1 MQQIR
6 GLYKKKSLHVE
17 RANMSFAFEAKQ
29 VKIRALPKDILVID
43 MHMGEQKSSGGIF
56 IASDDGK
63 AHGVKPRWA
72 KVYKIGSEIDFVKEG
87 QWILIE
93 HGRWTR
99 KIKINDGDG
108 EKEFQKVEVKSVIAV
123 ADEKP
128 NDFYIGQEF
137 ESLSSNIRPEDFI
150 NG

>member
-1 MQQIR
+1 MNVVKGKLR
-6 GLYKKKSLHVE
+6 PLHDNVLVTD
-17 RANMSFAFEAKQ
+17 MSFEEQTTASG
-29 VKIRALPKDILVID
+29 IVI
-43 MHMGEQKSSGGIF
+43 Q
-56 IASDDGK
+56 SDDGK

-72 KVYKIGSEIDFVKEG
+72 KVYKVGSNITDVQEG

-123 ADEKP
+123 ADERP

-137 ESLSSNIRPEDFI
+137 SNGSSMNINPEDFMPGNMSKI
-150 NG
+150 S

>member
-1 MQQIR
+1 
-6 GLYKKKSLHVE
+6 
-17 RANMSFAFEAKQ
+17 MSFAFAAKK
-29 VKIRALPKDILVID
+29 VKVKALSKDILVVGMD
-43 MHMGEQKSSGGIF
+43 MGAQKTSSGLI
-56 IASDDGK
+56 IQSDDGK

-72 KVYKIGSEIDFVKEG
+72 QVYKVGSECGINVKEG

-99 KIKINDGDG
+99 KIKIDDGEG
-108 EKEFQKVEVKSVIAV
+108 EKEFQKVEVKSIIAV

-137 ESLSSNIRPEDFI
+137 SNGDSMNIKPEDFLPQ
-150 NG
+150 NLARVS

>member
-1 MQQIR
+1 MFNLEARQMQVR
-6 GLYKKKSLHVE
+6 PL
-17 RANMSFAFEAKQ
+17 AKD
-29 VKIRALPKDILVID
+29 LLVID
-43 MHMGEQKSSGGIF
+43 MDMGEMVTAGGIV
-56 IASDDGK
+56 IKSDDGK

-72 KVYKIGSEIDFVKEG
+72 KVYKVGEDCEIDVKVG

-99 KIKINDGDG
+99 KIKIDDGDG

-123 ADEKP
+123 ADERP

-137 ESLSSNIRPEDFI
+137 SNGSSMNINPQDFMPGNMSKI
-150 NG
+150 S

>member
-1 MQQIR
+1 MFNFQARHMQVR
-6 GLYKKKSLHVE
+6 PLS
-17 RANMSFAFEAKQ
+17 
-29 VKIRALPKDILVID
+29 KDLLVIGMD
-43 MHMGEQKSSGGIF
+43 MGEQVTTAGIV

-72 KVYKIGSEIDFVKEG
+72 EVYRVGEQCEINVKPG

-99 KIKINDGDG
+99 KIKINDGEG

-123 ADEKP
+123 TDQRP
-128 NDFYIGQEF
+128 NDVYIGQEF
-137 ESLSSNIRPEDFI
+137 SNGSSMNINPEDFMPGNLSKI
-150 NG
+150 S